1 MKYYCKS
8 SLSLWKKRMSKQMI
22 ISVNILGHV
31 QLKGN
36 LEKKMALMKLED
48 IIHQEDAMTKEFSGE
63 FFF

>member
-22 ISVNILGHV
+22 VSVNILGHV

-36 LEKKMALMKLED
+36 LEKKMVLMKLQD
-48 IIHQEDAMTKEFSGE
+48 IVQ
-63 FFF
+63 